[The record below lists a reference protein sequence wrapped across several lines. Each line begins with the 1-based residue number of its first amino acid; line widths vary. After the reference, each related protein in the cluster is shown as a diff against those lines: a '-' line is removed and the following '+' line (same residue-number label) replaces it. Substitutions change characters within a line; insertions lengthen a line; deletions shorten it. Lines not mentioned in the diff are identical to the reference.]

1 MSNRKLF
8 PCDEGDHPLK
18 YETEAWTGGVM
29 SIHEKHLDEIEF
41 LLAQSMNGVHLLF
54 DNMEIAKILHK
65 PTEDKELFS
74 FANMERIQDLFTR
87 LIEQNSVPEKLD
99 FIHGLPPED
108 FELLLR
114 TYFHILDN
122 TLLANTAL
130 KH

>member
-1 MSNRKLF
+1 
-8 PCDEGDHPLK
+8 
-18 YETEAWTGGVM
+18 M

-54 DNMEIAKILHK
+54 DNTEIAQVLNK
-65 PTEDKELFS
+65 PTEEKELFS
-74 FANMERIQDLFTR
+74 FENMDKIQELFSQ
-87 LIEQNSVPEKLD
+87 LIEKGSVPEKLD
-99 FIHGLPPED
+99 FIHGLPVAD

-122 TLLANTAL
+122 TVLANTEL

>member
-1 MSNRKLF
+1 
-8 PCDEGDHPLK
+8 
-18 YETEAWTGGVM
+18 M

-54 DNMEIAKILHK
+54 DNTEIAQVLNK
-65 PTEDKELFS
+65 PTEEKELFS
-74 FANMERIQDLFTR
+74 FENMDKIQDLFSQ
-87 LIEQNSVPEKLD
+87 LIEKSSVPEKLD
-99 FIHGLPPED
+99 FIHGLPTHE

-122 TLLANTAL
+122 TVLANTEL